1 MTRKI
6 KTLLPVNRVEGDL
19 DISLT
24 IEDHTVVDAKAQGT
38 MFRGIENV
46 MTGRG
51 PLDGLVI
58 TPRVC
63 GICTTSHLY
72 GAAKA
77 LDMAFGASVP
87 DNGRRVRNIT
97 LMVEQIQNDMR
108 HTFLLFM
115 PDATNRAYSKAPFF
129 DEAKRRYEPM
139 MGDASI
145 EVVRETKKLLEIIAV
160 LGGQWPHSS
169 FMVPG
174 GVVCQPSPGDI
185 LVCRHLLR
193 NFRRW
198 YEQKVLGC
206 SMDRWLEVET
216 VSDLDRWLNE
226 SRSCKESE
234 LGFFIDFCR
243 LAGLDRKGG
252 GHHNF
257 ISFGSLEMPEK
268 TVVSPGPEK
277 GFLRASGFF
286 KDGKKMNFSQDQIT
300 EDTTYSHLAGC
311 RIPKHPFDGKTVSA
325 EVKPGGSQYTWGK
338 APRYNGLPAE
348 TGPLAEALVNENPL
362 YTEMVKNCGPTV
374 LARQMARIT
383 RTTHLVNVIDE
394 WLGEM
399 ISSKSAYFQ
408 EYELID
414 SCSGFGLVQAPR
426 GALGHWVTL
435 EGGKIKNYQIITPT
449 AWNAS
454 PRDAGEVKGPMEEAI
469 VGIEVKEIDNPVE
482 VEHVVRSFDPCLVC
496 TVH

>member
-1 MTRKI
+1 M
-6 KTLLPVNRVEGDL
+6 
-19 DISLT
+19 S
-24 IEDHTVVDAKAQGT
+24 
-38 MFRGIENV
+38 
-46 MTGRG
+46 
-51 PLDGLVI
+51 
-58 TPRVC
+58 
-63 GICTTSHLY
+63 
-72 GAAKA
+72 A
-77 LDMAFGASVP
+77 L
-87 DNGRRVRNIT
+87 
-97 LMVEQIQNDMR
+97 
-108 HTFLLFM
+108 
-115 PDATNRAYSKAPFF
+115 AT
-129 DEAKRRYEPM
+129 
-139 MGDASI
+139 
-145 EVVRETKKLLEIIAV
+145 
-160 LGGQWPHSS
+160 
-169 FMVPG
+169 
-174 GVVCQPSPGDI
+174 
-185 LVCRHLLR
+185 
-193 NFRRW
+193 
-198 YEQKVLGC
+198 
-206 SMDRWLEVET
+206 
-216 VSDLDRWLNE
+216 
-226 SRSCKESE
+226 
-234 LGFFIDFCR
+234 
-243 LAGLDRKGG
+243 
-252 GHHNF
+252 
-257 ISFGSLEMPEK
+257 
-268 TVVSPGPEK
+268 
-277 GFLRASGFF
+277 
-286 KDGKKMNFSQDQIT
+286 
-300 EDTTYSHLAGC
+300 
-311 RIPKHPFDGKTVSA
+311 TVSA

-374 LARQMARIT
+374 FARQMARIT